1 MKRNDKHDVLNET
14 VINGSRNFIEN
25 GEVKTVL
32 NENITKT
39 GRMSIEDAQKLTIDK
54 IKKILALFEDSKSK
68 CKPGGGIFIIAYLIM
83 VECCI

>member
-1 MKRNDKHDVLNET
+1 
-14 VINGSRNFIEN
+14 
-25 GEVKTVL
+25 
-32 NENITKT
+32 
-39 GRMSIEDAQKLTIDK
+39 MSIEDAQKLTIDK